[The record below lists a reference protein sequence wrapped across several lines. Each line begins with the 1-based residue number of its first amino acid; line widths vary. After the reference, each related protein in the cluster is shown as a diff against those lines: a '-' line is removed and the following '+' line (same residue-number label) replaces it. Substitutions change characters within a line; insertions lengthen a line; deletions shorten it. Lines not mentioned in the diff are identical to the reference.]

1 MNKAMRCK
9 VLWPGR
15 LGSSTI
21 ANASKISATGN
32 QGLLPTASQKTWWG
46 NSGDHG
52 QEPKDAERQ
61 ESDSLNSGAKRG
73 GGVRAEGKVDLM
85 LALLFFLPRSEAR
98 HCVQILLGKAS
109 HGAMAAIQQRWTAA
123 LLWVLK
129 QRNRGA

>member
-32 QGLLPTASQKTWWG
+32 QGWLPTASEKTRRG

-52 QEPKDAERQ
+52 QGPKDAERQ

-73 GGVRAEGKVDLM
+73 GGQSEGGGQGRPHVG
-85 LALLFFLPRSEAR
+85 S
-98 HCVQILLGKAS
+98 S
-109 HGAMAAIQQRWTAA
+109 
-123 LLWVLK
+123 VLSSQK
-129 QRNRGA
+129 

>member
-1 MNKAMRCK
+1 MRCK

-32 QGLLPTASQKTWWG
+32 QGLLPTASQKTWG

-52 QEPKDAERQ
+52 QGPKDAERQ

-109 HGAMAAIQQRWTAA
+109 HVAMAAIQQRWTAV
-123 LLWVLK
+123 LLLVLK